1 MKIMNIKKQ
10 SVFALVIGLLCINQA
25 TLGIKKENTIK
36 ENIGVIG
43 YISNLLHASLDRGK
57 GFKTPFKR
65 GPGFWST
72 PKDEENTSYF
82 SQLAEPETQ
91 REDWYAVTP
100 YISEFWCAV
109 SNLGLV
115 YVGLKH
121 ESPEVVIAGLAS
133 FLYHS
138 IPKQWLLHVD
148 RLGVLLAFT
157 KFAREYKV
165 IIENP
170 KLSVLPLAVVAI
182 NGADV
187 YLGQY
192 KGLTWPH
199 AVWHLSA
206 AWLAHLFL
214 SKTKKT
220 V

>member
-1 MKIMNIKKQ
+1 MFM
-10 SVFALVIGLLCINQA
+10 AGLMCINQQI
-25 TLGIKKENTIK
+25 LCGIEKSEYSDNQALKDK
-36 ENIGVIG
+36 IGVAS
-43 YISNLLHASLDRGK
+43 YVFNLLHAALDRGK
-57 GFKTPFKR
+57 GFQTPFKR

-72 PKDEENTSYF
+72 PNDEKNTGYF

-121 ESPEVVIAGLAS
+121 KSPEVVCAGLAS

-148 RLGVLLAFT
+148 RLGVLIAFT
-157 KFAREYKV
+157 KFIRGYKV
-165 IIENP
+165 VTENP
-170 KLSVLPLAVVAI
+170 KLLTLPFAVLAI

-192 KGLTWPH
+192 KGHTWPH
-199 AVWHLSA
+199 VAWHLSA

-214 SKTKKT
+214 SKIK
-220 V
+220 